1 MKKAK
6 FIFILLISVS
16 TNLFAVDPSI
26 FTWGYGEIFYKVLQG
41 VTIISQEKYLVT
53 SALAVGGLLLMIRN
67 ISNNGN
73 SSDIA
78 FAMGKYLVIV
88 TLILGLFVEATKR
101 YIIEDEIT
109 GQTFIVNNVPVGI
122 GETFSLFTTLEKNL
136 AKGFEIA
143 FATPNS
149 IAYSKVGLGFTMSAP
164 LEIKEAKI
172 TDAYLVRT
180 FNEYMDNCVL
190 NAIIAGD
197 INSNIL
203 QNSKNLKNDLRVTG
217 YLTPLYTASN
227 PYGVDKVCEDA
238 WDAIKA
244 DITTQLTNLETLA
257 AAKANVDQTTFN
269 SGMTQTS
276 NLLFGI
282 SQSASDYLMQQ
293 TLINLT
299 NSGLQ
304 AIALATGGDASA
316 LGYAKALSEEN
327 QKQTWV
333 ATGVLAKQN
342 LPLMKAIMTILILG
356 SFYLL
361 VLLSVIYG
369 DLGHVKMG
377 FTLLFAMVLWTP
389 LAILI
394 NGMMNIAIER
404 IVPIISN
411 GGLNLANN
419 VEISSEL
426 QNYLAILGYIAAS
439 IPIFAYSIAK
449 KSEHGFVSLFG
460 GVGAASSSAASSA
473 TSQTSTGNLS
483 AGNTRLNSF
492 NATDMYGAHD
502 YAGASAWKRNFI
514 SSHGTNRNEYTSGSG
529 NGLVN
534 TDAGGIADMTIDK
547 QSGQVTKVANSTLSV
562 GTADGIS
569 QMRQQSIQETQQ
581 YSDAFSS
588 AFANQFARSIN
599 KGEQGIDTTTL
610 THNYG
615 QSIEDKEAFNK
626 ATNESIQ
633 QTLTDMVKN
642 GHNLTFSSN
651 TGVNAGANASISM
664 GTPEAVNMFGGFKI
678 RGGLDG
684 GISLTG
690 TTSDGKDYSIALTG
704 TNAQSF
710 MTSFTENQSK
720 SIGNNES
727 LSKALATQAQATYG
741 FGDSETLS
749 KADSY
754 TRAYQ
759 ESKAL
764 SDAYSLATRHDINL
778 NEDILP
784 KVVNRFIDRNE
795 ELSTLREQGVEGAV
809 RASEIAVAMMR
820 NDSYRSDVISALNDV
835 TKTNFDTSSAKD
847 AGIAISIG
855 KDSIDNKRDNYVEG
869 SNSVVAKV
877 APVVQDVKD
886 NLEHTKPLVTKEQI
900 ENGYVTQSKEF
911 YNRGKD
917 DIGNFKERNLLNTKE
932 HIVDEA
938 NKLKT
943 SFEKSKDDIGIGG
956 AFKNNPMGGKISDML
971 GTVGDNLGEPGAI
984 IGLAG
989 ASVIKQN
996 PYIQEATNQTQ
1007 PQGITQPQE
1016 VTRELKV
1023 AQEEIQTK
1031 GKRLTELRKEIEDLK
1046 DR

>member
-257 AAKANVDQTTFN
+257 AAKSNVDQSTFN

-304 AIALATGGDASA
+304 ATALATGGDASA
-316 LGYAKALSEEN
+316 LAYAKALSEEN

-333 ATGVLAKQN
+333 ATGILAKQN

-404 IVPIISN
+404 IVPIISG
-411 GGLNLANN
+411 GGLNLANSI
-419 VEISSEL
+419 EISSEL

-483 AGNTRLNSF
+483 VGNTRLNSF

-502 YAGASAWKRNFI
+502 YAGANAWKRNFI
-514 SSHGTNRNEYTSGSG
+514 SSHGTNRNEYTSGNG

-547 QSGQVTKVANSTLSV
+547 QSGQITKIANSTLSI
-562 GTADGIS
+562 GSADGIS
-569 QMRQQSIQETQQ
+569 QMRQQSMQETQQ
-581 YSDAFSS
+581 YSDAFSLAWS
-588 AFANQFARSIN
+588 KLFARSIS
-599 KGEQGIDTTTL
+599 KGEQVIDTTTL
-610 THNYG
+610 AHNHG

-633 QTLTDMVKN
+633 QTITDMVKN
-642 GHNLTFSSN
+642 GHNLNFQSSN
-651 TGVNAGANASISM
+651 GSNLRVGAEASQGFPSISELF
-664 GTPEAVNMFGGFKI
+664 TGFNLKATGSGDI
-678 RGGLDG
+678 T
-684 GISLTG
+684 LTG

-704 TNAQSF
+704 TDAQSF
-710 MTSFTENQSK
+710 MKSFTENQSK
-720 SIGNNES
+720 AIGSNES
-727 LSKALATQAQATYG
+727 LLKTLATQTQETNG

-749 KADSY
+749 KANGY

-764 SDAYSLATRHDINL
+764 SDTYNLATRHDINL

-784 KVVNRFIDRNE
+784 KVVNKFIDNNE
-795 ELSTLREQGVEGAV
+795 ELSLLKSSGIDGAV
-809 RASEIAVAMMR
+809 RAAEKAVSMMR
-820 NDSYRSDVISALNDV
+820 KDEYRSDMIAAMNEV

-847 AGIAISIG
+847 ASAAISLG
-855 KDSIDNKRDNYVEG
+855 KDTIDNKRDDYVDG

-877 APVVQDVKD
+877 APVVQDVE
-886 NLEHTKPLVTKEQI
+886 NHIAQQPLTTKEQI
-900 ENGYVTQSKEF
+900 EKDYVTKSDEF
-911 YNRGKD
+911 YTKGKEQ
-917 DIGNFKERNLLNTKE
+917 IGDFKNDNSLKTQEPIINET
-932 HIVDEA
+932 

-1007 PQGITQPQE
+1007 PQGIMQPQE